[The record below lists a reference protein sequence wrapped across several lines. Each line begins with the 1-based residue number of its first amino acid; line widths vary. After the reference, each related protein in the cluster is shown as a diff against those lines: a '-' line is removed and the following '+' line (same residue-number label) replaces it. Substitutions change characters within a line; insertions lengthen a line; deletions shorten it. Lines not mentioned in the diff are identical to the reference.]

1 MEEGVNKEIKMRKWN
16 GWNYRIVK
24 SIKDGE
30 PEYRIVEAY
39 YGEDGRVVGYCKAE
53 AFGET
58 AKELIADLK
67 YMLKDAR
74 KYKEILNEAD
84 YPNG

>member
-1 MEEGVNKEIKMRKWN
+1 MNKEIKMTK
-16 GWNYRIVK
+16 WNYRIMK
-24 SIKDGE
+24 SITDWE
-30 PEYRIVEAY
+30 PAYRMVEAY
-39 YGEDGRVVGYCKAE
+39 YDEDGRVRGYCKAE

-58 AKELIADLK
+58 AKELIDDLK
-67 YMLKDAR
+67 DMLEDAR